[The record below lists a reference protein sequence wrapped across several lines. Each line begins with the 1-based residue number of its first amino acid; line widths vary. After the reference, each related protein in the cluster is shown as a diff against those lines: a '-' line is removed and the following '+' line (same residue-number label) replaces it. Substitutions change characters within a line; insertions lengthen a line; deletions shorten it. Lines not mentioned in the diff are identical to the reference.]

1 MSLETLL
8 ENLIAA
14 VNANTAALQGGSTA
28 GAASEKATTAKSEKA
43 TTAKSEKA
51 TTAKTTKPKFSV
63 EQASSL
69 LLELKEA
76 HGVEHAKAILT
87 ENGVAKMAEMP
98 AEKAEAIYEAAKAK
112 LEELGAA
119 AKDDDDEG
127 I

>member
-8 ENLIAA
+8 QDLITA

-28 GAASEKATTAKSEKA
+28 GTAEPEAKTEKPAKTTAAKTEKATT
-43 TTAKSEKA
+43 T
-51 TTAKTTKPKFSV
+51 KTTKPKFSV

-98 AEKAEAIYEAAKAK
+98 VEKAEAIYEAAKAK

-119 AKDDDDEG
+119 AAESDDDG

>member
-8 ENLIAA
+8 QDLITA

-28 GAASEKATTAKSEKA
+28 GAAEPEAKTEKPAKTTTAKTEKA
-43 TTAKSEKA
+43 P
-51 TTAKTTKPKFSV
+51 AKTTKPKFSV

-119 AKDDDDEG
+119 AADSDDDG

>member
-8 ENLIAA
+8 QDLITA
-14 VNANTAALQGGSTA
+14 VNANTAALQGGATA
-28 GAASEKATTAKSEKA
+28 GAVATAEPEAKAEKPAAAKATAAKA
-43 TTAKSEKA
+43 TAAKVA
-51 TTAKTTKPKFSV
+51 KPKFSV

-87 ENGVAKMAEMP
+87 ENGVAKMADMP
-98 AEKAEAIYEAAKAK
+98 VEKADAIYEAAKAK
-112 LEELGAA
+112 LEELAA
-119 AKDDDDEG
+119 TIADDDG